1 MEKELEKMKEALEE
15 FGKKVV
21 NAVKKGKGEADK
33 ATRVAQLRIEAG
45 SLNRQVGDLF
55 RELGELFYR
64 NYNKPGKAA
73 QEQLVETVGHI
84 AAIEKNIAGL
94 KREIKA
100 VQSEKIPAGK
110 TGGQTPK
117 ASKGRVR
124 KSETSAKKT
133 SRKTAKAPAPE
144 AGASSKTPKRRGRP
158 PKPKTE

>member
-1 MEKELEKMKEALEE
+1 MEKELEKMKEALED

-21 NAVKKGKGEADK
+21 DALKKGKGEADK
-33 ATRVAQLRIEAG
+33 ATRVAQLRIEIG

-84 AAIEKNIAGL
+84 AAIERNIAGL

-100 VQSEKIPAGK
+100 VRSEKTPAGK
-110 TGGQTPK
+110 TAGQTRK
-117 ASKGRVR
+117 VSKGRVR
-124 KSETSAKKT
+124 KPGTSAKRT
-133 SRKTAKAPAPE
+133 SRKTAPTSAPE
-144 AGASSKTPKRRGRP
+144 TATSSETPKRRGRP
-158 PKPKTE
+158 PKAKTE